1 MQNILISPSILSA
14 DFTKL
19 GTEVSELEKAG
30 ADFIHFDVMDGHFVP
45 NLTFGAPIVK
55 SLRTLSKLPFDVHLM
70 VKKPEKLIDSFAKA
84 GANYITVHAEAVTH
98 LDRIITHIK
107 SLGLK
112 AGVSLV
118 PSSHENALDYLYEKI
133 DLILVM
139 TVNPGFGGQEF
150 LSNQLTKI
158 SNISAKIKHSKRN
171 ILLSVDGGVNQST
184 AAQVIKAG
192 ANVLVAG
199 THIFSGN
206 YKTNI
211 EQLRNAYDHE

>member
-1 MQNILISPSILSA
+1 MHKILISPSILSA

-19 GTEVSELEKAG
+19 GSEVSELEKAG

-55 SLRTLSKLPFDVHLM
+55 SLRPLTKLPFDVHLM

-118 PSSHENALDYLYEKI
+118 PTTHENVLEYLYEKI

-158 SNISAKIKHSKRN
+158 SNISAKIKHAKRN
-171 ILLSVDGGVNQST
+171 ILLSVDGGINPIT
-184 AAQVIKAG
+184 ASQVIKAG

-199 THIFSGN
+199 THIFSGD

-211 EQLRNAYDHE
+211 AQLRSASHK

>member
-1 MQNILISPSILSA
+1 MHKILISPSILSA

-19 GTEVSELEKAG
+19 GTEISELEKAG

-55 SLRTLSKLPFDVHLM
+55 ALRPFTALPFDIHLM
-70 VKKPEKLIDSFAKA
+70 VKKPEKLIDSFAAA
-84 GANYITVHAEAVTH
+84 GASYITVHAEAVTH
-98 LDRIITHIK
+98 LDRIVTHIK

-118 PSSHENALDYLYEKI
+118 PSTHENVLDYLYEKI

-150 LSNQLTKI
+150 LNNQLTKI
-158 SNISAKIKHSKRN
+158 CNISAKIKQAKQN
-171 ILLSVDGGVNQST
+171 ILLSVDGGINPNT
-184 AAQVIKAG
+184 AQQVIKAG

-206 YKTNI
+206 YEKNI
-211 EQLRNAYDHE
+211 QKLRSA

>member
-1 MQNILISPSILSA
+1 
-14 DFTKL
+14 
-19 GTEVSELEKAG
+19 
-30 ADFIHFDVMDGHFVP
+30 
-45 NLTFGAPIVK
+45 
-55 SLRTLSKLPFDVHLM
+55 M

>member
-1 MQNILISPSILSA
+1 MKKVLISPSILSA

-19 GTEVSELEKAG
+19 GAEVHQLEKAG

-45 NLTFGAPIVK
+45 NLTFGAPIIQ
-55 SLRTLSKLPFDVHLM
+55 SLRNHTKLPFDVHLM
-70 VKKPEKLIDSFAKA
+70 VKKPEALIDSFAKA
-84 GANYITVHAEAVTH
+84 GADYITVHAEAVTH

-118 PSSHENALDYLYEKI
+118 PSTHEQALEYLYDKI

-139 TVNPGFGGQEF
+139 TVNPGFGGQKF
-150 LSNQLTKI
+150 LTKQLTKVSRI
-158 SNISAKIKHSKRN
+158 SENIKLAKRN
-171 ILLSVDGGVNQST
+171 ILLSVDGGINQST
-184 AAQVIKAG
+184 AAQAIKAG
-192 ANVLVAG
+192 ANLLVAG

-206 YKTNI
+206 YKKAI
-211 EQLRNAYDHE
+211 QGLKGLG

>member
-14 DFTKL
+14 DFSKL

-55 SLRTLSKLPFDVHLM
+55 SLRPLSKLPFDVHLM

-158 SNISAKIKHSKRN
+158 SNISAKIRHSKRN

-211 EQLRNAYDHE
+211 EQLREAIHK

>member
-14 DFTKL
+14 DFSKL

-55 SLRTLSKLPFDVHLM
+55 SLRPLSKLPFDVHLM

-158 SNISAKIKHSKRN
+158 SNISAKIRHSKRN

-211 EQLRNAYDHE
+211 EQLREASHK